1 VRAEIR
7 DNVYKVLNLS
17 LSMADKENECIFCKI
32 ARKEVPSEIIL
43 ETRNFI
49 AVPDIRPRVKG
60 HTLIITK
67 KHYSTLIDM
76 PESLGSEL
84 LDVVKKLFEKKAK
97 EEGAEGFNLV
107 VNNFPAAGQI
117 IHHVHFHLLP
127 RKSRDGKKMDLWD
140 VKA

>member
-1 VRAEIR
+1 
-7 DNVYKVLNLS
+7 
-17 LSMADKENECIFCKI
+17 MADKGNECIFCKI

-43 ETRNFI
+43 ETGNFI

-76 PESLGSEL
+76 PSSFGSEL
-84 LDVVKKLFEKKAK
+84 LDFIKKLFEIKAR
-97 EEGAEGFNLV
+97 EGAEGFNLV
-107 VNNFPAAGQI
+107 ANNFPAAGQI

-127 RKSRDGKKMDLWD
+127 RKARDGKNLGL
-140 VKA
+140 